1 MEKQDTDQLTNYE
14 RKLVA
19 LMRRL
24 PPERGQQILDF
35 ARFIAYETFKPK
47 DNQVLEDV
55 TLLAEEYTENDRR
68 WEALFASEES
78 QNALD
83 KLADE
88 ALADIRAGKARAM
101 IFTPTG
107 EISPG

>member
-19 LMRRL
+19 LMRKL

-35 ARFIAYETFKPK
+35 GRFIVYETFKTK
-47 DNQVLEDV
+47 DDQVLEDV
-55 TLLAEEYTENDRR
+55 ALLAEEYTENDRR
-68 WEALFASEES
+68 WEDLFASEES

-88 ALADIRAGKARAM
+88 ALADIRAGKASAM

>member
-19 LMRRL
+19 LMRKL

-35 ARFIAYETFKPK
+35 ARFIVYETFKTK
-47 DNQVLEDV
+47 DDQVLEDV
-55 TLLAEEYTENDRR
+55 ALEEEYTENDQR

-88 ALADIRAGKARAM
+88 ALADIRAGKASAM